1 MLFLNIHIPRIIHQ
15 TRLVHLLH
23 QTKFSRFLLETNTKR
38 GRAIDCFGQ
47 VFGNVTRH
55 VTYPKNEMANFN
67 HENHNTWPKKF
78 FYLTATIYLN
88 YLFNTEI

>member
-47 VFGNVTRH
+47 VLGNVTRH
-55 VTYPKNEMANFN
+55 VTYPKMK
-67 HENHNTWPKKF
+67 WPTFTTTTTTLGRKKF